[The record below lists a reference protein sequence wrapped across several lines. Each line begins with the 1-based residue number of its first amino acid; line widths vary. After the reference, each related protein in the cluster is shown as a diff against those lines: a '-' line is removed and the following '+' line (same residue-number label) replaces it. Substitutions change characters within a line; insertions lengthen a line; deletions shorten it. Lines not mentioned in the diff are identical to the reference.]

1 MLELFKTTLFLSLLG
16 FFLITLLLLIKPV
29 TAKKFPAK
37 WQYFAWIAVAFSM
50 LIPAYKLIPK
60 NEAEKIAFI
69 PKNNVIRDKE
79 ARIFPE
85 SQENIQALESK
96 AMENN
101 EEKNEP
107 YVFKPKLKAYQIF
120 SYIWFFG
127 VCVYLVFI
135 FVSYFFYIIK
145 KRKNSVLITDCEL
158 IDDIKK
164 ELKIK
169 RNIKIRTAN
178 DWESPMLVG
187 ILFPSIYIPNKEISS
202 ESMRMIFRHELIH
215 YKRKDL
221 LFKWISLF
229 ANAIHWFNPLSY
241 ILCSNLSEACELS
254 CDMEATKNM
263 TEAEQQIYMKTI
275 LDLVE

>member
-1 MLELFKTTLFLSLLG
+1 MQELFKTTLFLSLLG
-16 FFLITLLLLIKPV
+16 SLLIMLLLLIKPV

-60 NEAEKIAFI
+60 NEAKKIAFI
-69 PKNNVIRDKE
+69 PKNIVISDKE

-85 SQENIQALESK
+85 SQENIQVLESK
-96 AMENN
+96 AMENS
-101 EEKNEP
+101 EEKNVP
-107 YVFKPKLKAYQIF
+107 YVFKPKFKAYQIF

-135 FVSYFFYIIK
+135 FASYFFYIIK
-145 KRKNSVLITDCEL
+145 KRKNSVLITDCVL

-169 RNIKIRTAN
+169 RNIKIRMAN

-202 ESMRMIFRHELIH
+202 ESMRMIFRHELTH

-221 LFKWISLF
+221 IFKWISLF
-229 ANAIHWFNPLSY
+229 VNTIHWFNPMSY
-241 ILCSNLSEACELS
+241 ILCLNLSEACELS
-254 CDMEATKNM
+254 CDMDAIKNM
-263 TEAEQQIYMKTI
+263 TSDEQQIYMKTI